1 MTQTTARGFGIVF
14 LLIGVLGLVTIPFS
28 MTSELLLGLFPV
40 NVLHN
45 LVHLAFGGWGLVASG
60 TPDGATVYC
69 RIGGIAYLTLAVVGV
84 LTPTGFGLVPLG
96 GHDIWLHAVL
106 GGVLTAVGFLDRPSP
121 ATTRR

>member
-1 MTQTTARGFGIVF
+1 VF
-14 LLIGVLGLVTIPFS
+14 LLVGLLGLVTTPFS
-28 MTSELLLGLFPV
+28 MSGELLLGLFPV

-60 TPDGATVYC
+60 TPNRATAYC

-106 GGVLTAVGFLDRPSP
+106 GGVLAAFGFLDRPSP
-121 ATTRR
+121 ASTRR

>member
-1 MTQTTARGFGIVF
+1 MTQTAARVFGVVF
-14 LLIGVLGLVTIPFS
+14 LLVGVLGLVTTPFS
-28 MTSELLLGLFPV
+28 MATDLLLGLFPV

-60 TPDGATVYC
+60 SLGRATAYC
-69 RIGGIAYLTLAVVGV
+69 RIGGIAYLTLAVVGL

-106 GGVLTAVGFLDRPSP
+106 GGILAAVGFRDPSRQ
-121 ATTRR
+121 A

>member
-1 MTQTTARGFGIVF
+1 MTQTTARAFGVVF
-14 LLIGVLGLVTIPFS
+14 LLVGLLGLVTTPFS
-28 MTSELLLGLFPV
+28 MSGELLLGLFPV

-60 TPDGATVYC
+60 TPNRATAYC

-106 GGVLTAVGFLDRPSP
+106 GGVLAAFGFLDRPSP
-121 ATTRR
+121 ASTRR